1 MWRGWRPQ
9 AHSLVYS
16 DKQNR
21 NNLPT
26 QPFGIFSIEIVIP
39 GVLRSLDA
47 FDAAVSSGGM
57 FGAGLDLLR
66 AARSVYAGFGRVRKN
81 FSFPAGF
88 PLGGF

>member
-1 MWRGWRPQ
+1 MFPQ
-9 AHSLVYS
+9 ECEV
-16 DKQNR
+16 

-57 FGAGLDLLR
+57 FGTGLDLLR
-66 AARSVYAGFGRVRKN
+66 AARSVYAGFGRVRKKN
-81 FSFPAGF
+81 SFPAGF
-88 PLGGF
+88 SLGGF